1 MIARVIV
8 GLLVIWLAFVV
19 IGFVVKSLLWLAVI
33 GIVLF
38 LGTAAYGAIKRRNTG
53 QLNR

>member
-1 MIARVIV
+1 VIARVIV

-19 IGFVVKSLLWLAVI
+19 IGFVFKSLLWLAVI

-38 LGTAAYGAIKRRNTG
+38 LGTTAYGAIKRRNTG

>member
-19 IGFVVKSLLWLAVI
+19 IGFVFKSVLWLAVI

-38 LGTAAYGAIKRRNTG
+38 LGTAAYGAIKRRSSG